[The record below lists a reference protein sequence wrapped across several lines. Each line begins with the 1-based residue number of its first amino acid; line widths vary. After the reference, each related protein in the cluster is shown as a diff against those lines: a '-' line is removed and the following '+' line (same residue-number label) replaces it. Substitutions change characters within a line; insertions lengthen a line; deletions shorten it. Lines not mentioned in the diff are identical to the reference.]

1 MLPYPLTLSLKC
13 HYVSSPDHPT
23 PPRPLAP
30 QRVVSLALLPGGAE
44 RRMTIKTSSPLFYI
58 LDSEL
63 DSHLGAVAIF
73 HVEVVAVSIHR
84 KLKFVRICPI
94 ITYPLSLC
102 GHSANKI
109 HLTHINL
116 KIVCLVI
123 SSTRTPRAISS
134 RFFQSA
140 KEWRFIL
147 IVVRTRFHSVIW
159 YRVDVTHAEC
169 FACCKGT
176 TSIRPSTW
184 EVRLRWVPHF
194 RSGKVKRAKREREWN
209 RPHSRKTRHGGEGEV
224 YHPRSRFHRSNGSLL
239 RSRHRHLC
247 FGALKRVDFWL
258 TRPQGASSLASALYF
273 STWLCL
279 LFDIPCL
286 FPTVSTYILSGRKF
300 RWH

>member
-1 MLPYPLTLSLKC
+1 MLPYPLTLTLKC

-23 PPRPLAP
+23 PPPRPLAP
-30 QRVVSLALLPGGAE
+30 QRVVSLALLPGGTK
-44 RRMTIKTSSPLFYI
+44 RRMTIKTSSPLFHI

-176 TSIRPSTW
+176 TSIRPST
-184 EVRLRWVPHF
+184 
-194 RSGKVKRAKREREWN
+194 
-209 RPHSRKTRHGGEGEV
+209 
-224 YHPRSRFHRSNGSLL
+224 
-239 RSRHRHLC
+239 
-247 FGALKRVDFWL
+247 
-258 TRPQGASSLASALYF
+258 
-273 STWLCL
+273 
-279 LFDIPCL
+279 
-286 FPTVSTYILSGRKF
+286 
-300 RWH
+300 